1 MKFVTLSVSN
11 IIACSLQSGNNDIT
25 ATLYHDSYYTKCK
38 QWYYFHFVKCKQ
50 WYYFHF
56 VKCKQWYYFH
66 FVKCKQWFNFNII
79 YFFILLF
86 TTIVVFNNVIAVRS
100 EMWVLGFTN
109 HSCHK
114 SLSKSLGFASWFGKT
129 FLALM
134 ISKTQ
139 YSHFLLT
146 AISHCWKLLVISL

>member
-11 IIACSLQSGNNDIT
+11 IIACSLQSANNDIT

-38 QWYYFHFVKCKQ
+38 QWF
-50 WYYFHF
+50 
-56 VKCKQWYYFH
+56 YFH

-79 YFFILLF
+79 DFFILLF

-109 HSCHK
+109 HSCQK
-114 SLSKSLGFASWFGKT
+114 SLSKSLSFASWFGKT

-146 AISHCWKLLVISL
+146 AISQFFFFCFDYHIC

>member
-11 IIACSLQSGNNDIT
+11 IIACSLQSANNDIT
-25 ATLYHDSYYTKCK
+25 ATLYHDSYYTKCKQWFYFHFVKCKQWYYFNFVKCK

-100 EMWVLGFTN
+100 EMWALGFT
-109 HSCHK
+109 
-114 SLSKSLGFASWFGKT
+114 
-129 FLALM
+129 
-134 ISKTQ
+134 
-139 YSHFLLT
+139 
-146 AISHCWKLLVISL
+146 ISHCFTLFWYMMS

>member
-1 MKFVTLSVSN
+1 MKFVTPSVSN
-11 IIACSLQSGNNDIT
+11 IIACNLQSANNDIT

-38 QWYYFHFVKCKQ
+38 QWF
-50 WYYFHF
+50 
-56 VKCKQWYYFH
+56 YFH

-109 HSCHK
+109 HSCQK

-146 AISHCWKLLVISL
+146 AISHCLLTKHCHLNDIYFQ